1 MGEEEQ
7 TKVETLPDLPESDLS
22 NILYRIY
29 FDFLARWSRSLYQA
43 LNVLN
48 VFIFIAIVEEL
59 VSQIVYH
66 YISF

>member
-7 TKVETLPDLPESDLS
+7 TKVETLSDLPESDLS
-22 NILYRIY
+22 DILYRIY

>member
-7 TKVETLPDLPESDLS
+7 TKVETLPDLSESDLS
-22 NILYRIY
+22 NIVHRIY

-48 VFIFIAIVEEL
+48 VFIFTAIVEEL
-59 VSQIVYH
+59 VG
-66 YISF
+66 